1 MSEQMIMDISLKT
14 VWLAVQLAAP
24 VLLASMIMGL
34 VVSIFQAATQVN
46 EQTLSFIPK
55 IVAMTIAL
63 IVFGPWMIKIITQFT
78 MDMIN
83 MIPSIGS

>member
-1 MSEQMIMDISLKT
+1 MSEQMIMDIALKT

-55 IVAMTIAL
+55 IIAMTVAL
-63 IVFGPWMIKIITQFT
+63 ILFGPWMIKIISKFT
-78 MDMIN
+78 IDLIN
-83 MIPSIGS
+83 LIPSIGM